1 MTEEQ
6 GARQSPDA
14 NSDKKSFGKDVGK
27 LALGAGI
34 ANCLHQGLTLSITK
48 TI

>member
-14 NSDKKSFGKDVGK
+14 NSDKKAFGKDVGK
-27 LALGAGI
+27 LVVGAGRNLAMDLARKI
-34 ANCLHQGLTLSITK
+34 TLYL
-48 TI
+48 